1 MQNQDFYAL
10 KYKNMFMYAFVEIL
24 KIIQHFSIVEFTFVL
39 LLNDHH
45 LHPLN
50 CLSEFEFQSCTLYY
64 NHEILKN

>member
-1 MQNQDFYAL
+1 MY
-10 KYKNMFMYAFVEIL
+10 MYAFVEIL
-24 KIIQHFSIVEFTFVL
+24 KIIQHFSIIEFTFVL

-64 NHEILKN
+64 NHEVLKN